1 MIRDLSVKEQLSHVK
16 YELAYMQDIA
26 RTASGLRQE
35 SEGLAALCHLFAR
48 TLEEM
53 TDMLEDVIVEL
64 KNTYELVPDETFV
77 PPEGG
82 CKICSK

>member
-1 MIRDLSVKEQLSHVK
+1 MIRALSAEEQLSHVK
-16 YELAYMQDIA
+16 YELAYMQAIA

-53 TDMLEDVIVEL
+53 TDKL
-64 KNTYELVPDETFV
+64 
-77 PPEGG
+77 
-82 CKICSK
+82 

>member
-1 MIRDLSVKEQLSHVK
+1 MIRKLDAEEQLSHVK

-35 SEGLAALCHLFAR
+35 SEGLAALCHLFDR

-53 TDMLEDVIVEL
+53 TDTLEDVIIEL
-64 KNTYELVPDETFV
+64 KNTEV
-77 PPEGG
+77 
-82 CKICSK
+82 K

>member
-1 MIRDLSVKEQLSHVK
+1 MIRALSAEEQLSHVK
-16 YELAYMQDIA
+16 YELAYMQAIA

-53 TDMLEDVIVEL
+53 TDTLEDVIIEL
-64 KNTYELVPDETFV
+64 KNTEV
-77 PPEGG
+77 
-82 CKICSK
+82 K